1 MTGSNRRPTPC
12 KGAALPTELI
22 TPPETKNSIQGIF
35 QCFARTELWNLG
47 SLDFNRIACSWI
59 SACARCTFT
68 DRKCTKT
75 YQGHRPAFFQRS
87 FYCANGGLQSARSGS
102 FGNIG
107 MFCNV
112 FYQFGFIH
120 KDPLYG
126 SRVNRIVSSN
136 IIFTGHSFRFS
147 ALRANGP
154 GAGLDQFCRSHRCC
168 IPLKPRCNSMSIR
181 HAALLRC
188 GRRF

>member
-22 TPPETKNSIQGIF
+22 TPPETKKSIQCIF

-47 SLDFNRIACSWI
+47 GLDFNRIACSRI
-59 SACARCTFT
+59 SARARRTFT

-75 YQGHRPAFFQRS
+75 YQGHRPAFFQRR
-87 FYCANGGLQSARSGS
+87 FYCANGGLQRARSGS
-102 FGNIG
+102 LGNIG

-112 FYQFGFIH
+112 LYQFGFIH

-126 SRVNRIVSSN
+126 SRVKRIVSSN

-147 ALRANGP
+147 AFCANGP
-154 GAGLDQFCRSHRCC
+154 GSGLDQF
-168 IPLKPRCNSMSIR
+168 
-181 HAALLRC
+181 
-188 GRRF
+188 